1 MTGDKDMWKCCLCLL
16 NVTPNSSADSQFM
29 LQDELEAIAAMQ
41 SEVLLGI
48 ECQHIL
54 LHNVEI

>member
-1 MTGDKDMWKCCLCLL
+1 
-16 NVTPNSSADSQFM
+16 M